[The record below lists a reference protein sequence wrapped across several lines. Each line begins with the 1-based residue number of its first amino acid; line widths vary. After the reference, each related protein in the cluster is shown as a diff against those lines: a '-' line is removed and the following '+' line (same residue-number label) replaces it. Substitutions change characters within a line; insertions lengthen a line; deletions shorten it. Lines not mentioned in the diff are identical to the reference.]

1 MYKLFYIYKK
11 VLDIYI
17 FIPNSSVYWNDF
29 NKNKLETSTVSIRFL
44 SYNIARLFLS
54 LKDLGSTLK
63 VSHDQAHVTRTKET
77 KKKWQMS
84 SKYDCAASM
93 LLI

>member
-1 MYKLFYIYKK
+1 MYNLFFIYIK

-44 SYNIARLFLS
+44 TYNIARLFFFL
-54 LKDLGSTLK
+54 
-63 VSHDQAHVTRTKET
+63 
-77 KKKWQMS
+77 
-84 SKYDCAASM
+84 
-93 LLI
+93 

>member
-1 MYKLFYIYKK
+1 MYNLFYIYKK

-44 SYNIARLFLS
+44 TYNIARLFFFL
-54 LKDLGSTLK
+54 
-63 VSHDQAHVTRTKET
+63 
-77 KKKWQMS
+77 
-84 SKYDCAASM
+84 
-93 LLI
+93 